1 MNVQPFD
8 KEPQRLRA
16 LVTARMVI
24 AWRLWLEV
32 VCALLRRRRP
42 SQAVAANLGPG
53 LRFSLHKG
61 AISSIVVALTVIAS
75 CVDIPLIHLL
85 SNNHVPAALRGTFH
99 AALLALNAAGLIWII
114 GQRSAVTHIPHVVGP
129 VILRLRVGFRLEFD
143 LPLSAVSGAS
153 ILKGSPREWIP
164 ARGLTRADV
173 TLVTPMDEP
182 NVLLEIGGDLDAVRG
197 LRAGRAMRSTRY
209 LAIRV
214 DDAEGFRRAIAR

>member
-1 MNVQPFD
+1 MNAQFFD
-8 KEPQRLRA
+8 KEPQRLRG

-32 VCALLRRRRP
+32 VCASLRRRRP
-42 SQAVAANLGPG
+42 SEDVAATLGPG

-61 AISSIVVALTVIAS
+61 AVSSIVVALTVIAS

-85 SNNHVPAALRGTFH
+85 SNNHVPALLRGPFH
-99 AALLALNAAGLIWII
+99 AALLVLNAVGLIWVI
-114 GQRSAVTHIPHVVGP
+114 GERSAVTRVPHAVGP
-129 VILRLRVGFRLEFD
+129 TMLRLRVGFSLALD

-153 ILKGSPREWIP
+153 ILKGSPREWMP

-182 NVLLEIGGDLDAVRG
+182 NVLLEIGGDPDVLRG
-197 LRAGRAMRSTRY
+197 LRAGRPIRGTRF

-214 DDAEGFRRAIAR
+214 DDAEGFRRAVVR